1 MILANIIA
9 AVLGSVIMDVEVRE
23 IDLTDYIDFGSG
35 IFAAFLL
42 VLSLIAYMNVRS
54 KRLLLVS
61 AAFGLFALRTLVSRA
76 DLLIPEV
83 QSEVI
88 ELALALSGFGILALF
103 FMAIVMR
110 QNKRGD

>member
-9 AVLGSVIMDVEVRE
+9 AILGSVIKDIDVRE
-23 IDLTDYIDFGSG
+23 IDLPDYIEFGSG

-42 VLSLIAYMNVRS
+42 VLSLIAYRNVRS

-76 DLLIPEV
+76 DLLIPEPP
-83 QSEVI
+83 EVI

-110 QNKRGD
+110 QNKRSD

>member
-1 MILANIIA
+1 MNPLNVISTILGGEIGDA
-9 AVLGSVIMDVEVRE
+9 DVRGIE
-23 IDLTDYIDFGSG
+23 LPDYIEFGSG

-42 VLSLIAYMNVRS
+42 VLSLIAYRNVRS

-76 DLLIPEV
+76 DLLIPEA
-83 QSEVI
+83 QSEII

-103 FMAIVMR
+103 FIAIVMR